1 MPMPQT
7 KSRTV
12 AVVLVLCSV
21 LSSLQPTLAVAGT
34 AGELCQAD
42 RECRKRADAAAK
54 LYNDRKFAEALDEY
68 QAAYELR
75 QAPFLL
81 LNIGRCLFR
90 LGRPRSALAKYELLQ
105 KNTPDLDQATARSL
119 EKYIAEAKAALD
131 EEEKAAPKPPPVAEP
146 VAPPP
151 VAPPPPPPP
160 EKKPVYKQW
169 WFWTAIGGAAVAVGL
184 GVGLGLG
191 LKPQP
196 DPYSDF
202 MWR

>member
-1 MPMPQT
+1 MPMPRT
-7 KSRTV
+7 KSRTC

-21 LSSLQPTLAVAGT
+21 LASLQPTLAVAGS

-42 RECRKRADAAAK
+42 RDCRKRADAAAK

-75 QAPFLL
+75 QDPFLL

-90 LGRPRSALAKYELLQ
+90 LGRPRSALTKYELLQ
-105 KNTPDLDQATARSL
+105 KNTPDLDPATARSL
-119 EKYIAEAKAALD
+119 EKYMAEAKAALD
-131 EEEKAAPKPPPVAEP
+131 EEEKASPKPPTPEP
-146 VAPPP
+146 VAPLP

-191 LKPQP
+191 LRPKA

-202 MWR
+202 VWR